1 MKLARYP
8 RTNRK
13 FSNKSSMKRKALR
26 WMLKIYSTIQ
36 IKAHRYLQDLR
47 DQAMEKQKSKENLT
61 SKKNFKN

>member
-1 MKLARYP
+1 
-8 RTNRK
+8 
-13 FSNKSSMKRKALR
+13 MKRKALR